1 MNCNQES
8 FAQYL
13 QTELYVQKTFFIHR
27 LALVVTL
34 VGSSVLTILDF
45 SWDEGEDSA
54 AALLKELPCS
64 RFPLWDNIHR

>member
-13 QTELYVQKTFFIHR
+13 QTELYVQKTFFVHQ

-34 VGSSVLTILDF
+34 VGRSLLTILDF
-45 SWDEGEDSA
+45 SWDEGEGSE
-54 AALLKELPCS
+54 AALSKEFLCG
-64 RFPLWDNIHR
+64 RFLLWDNIHR

>member
-13 QTELYVQKTFFIHR
+13 QTELYVQKTFFVHQ

-34 VGSSVLTILDF
+34 VGRSLLTILDF
-45 SWDEGEDSA
+45 S
-54 AALLKELPCS
+54 
-64 RFPLWDNIHR
+64 